1 MSEQFVGRDPVGKT
15 VTAAMSE
22 AHPDWS
28 DEQITARINR
38 EYDEPVIAVEEVR
51 HWRTGVDS

>member
-1 MSEQFVGRDPVGKT
+1 MSEQIVGRDPVGKT

-28 DEQITARINR
+28 DEQIAARINR
-38 EYDEPVIAVEEVR
+38 EYDDPVITAEEVR
-51 HWRTGVDS
+51 HWRAVTES